1 MPVPALSSAALPP
14 PYGRSPA
21 APPLPFTLPKRLDSI
36 NQSMGGARRKTG
48 PRSSMING
56 CERPIYS
63 EPASGRSGNVEEP
76 LTSQRVGDSGFRRI
90 SAYRNDVEGELE
102 ERRLT
107 EKSQRILNIATSF
120 GQTPPGHSRHIS
132 TNNRVVPD
140 TTEPLR
146 RIAQEAL
153 NRPGPPTQAQVDPQS
168 EDVRDDR
175 QPSGNQEAL
184 VSARSEVANQAIA
197 VDDLWEI

>member
-14 PYGRSPA
+14 PPGRSPA
-21 APPLPFTLPKRLDSI
+21 APPCTLPKRLDSI

-76 LTSQRVGDSGFRRI
+76 LTGQRVGDSGFRRI
-90 SAYRNDVEGELE
+90 SAYRKDVEGELE

-120 GQTPPGHSRHIS
+120 GQTPPGGGSRHIS

-146 RIAQEAL
+146 RIAQ
-153 NRPGPPTQAQVDPQS
+153 VDPES

-184 VSARSEVANQAIA
+184 ISARSEVADQAIA
-197 VDDLWEI
+197 IQDLWEI